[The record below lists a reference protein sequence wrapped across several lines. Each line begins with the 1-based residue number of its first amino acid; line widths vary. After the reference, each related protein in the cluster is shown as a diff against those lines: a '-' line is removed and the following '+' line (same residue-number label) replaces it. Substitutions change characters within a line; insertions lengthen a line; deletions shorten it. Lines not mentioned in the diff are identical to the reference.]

1 MGGHYSSPLPA
12 KKKEGSAYAKFG
24 VCVCVCVGGGGGR
37 LRDKQGVYV
46 GNVIVANSSFI
57 GFVPSRGLAL

>member
-1 MGGHYSSPLPA
+1 MQNL
-12 KKKEGSAYAKFG
+12 
-24 VCVCVCVGGGGGR
+24 VCVCVCVLEGGGGR